1 MFEAIRQ
8 TKSVMIL
15 LLGLLVVAFVFVGVS
30 GYDSFSQR
38 SATVAE
44 LDDVT
49 ITQEQ
54 WDRAHAN
61 EIDRLRQAM
70 PQLDVKLL
78 DSPAARYATLER
90 LLQEALINKAVQDKH
105 VMAGEAAVAAALRQD
120 EWLNAR
126 RDASGQL
133 NVTAVE
139 EELAA
144 RGMSSDQYAA
154 QVAYALAQ
162 AQLTGGVQATGLV
175 SKAAAKAT
183 LDAYFERRDVQ
194 VATFNASDYTNKVQV
209 SDADVQAYY
218 DANRAQFQADE
229 SIDVEY
235 LVLDQSKLA
244 DQITVN
250 EAELRAYYEQNKDRL
265 AGPQERRASH
275 ILLPLEANADE
286 AAVAAATAQAQALL
300 AQARA
305 NPEAFAQLAKDN
317 SKDPGSADNGG
328 DLGYFGRGA
337 MVKPFEDATFAL
349 SENAISDVVRSDF
362 GLHIIKLTGIKAPP
376 AKSFADMRAELEAN
390 LRADAAR
397 KRFAEAA
404 ERFSNLVYEQA
415 DSLAPAAQALGLQV
429 QSASNVTRS
438 NQAANTLLA
447 NAALTTPLFSA
458 DAIEK
463 KLNTAAIDVG
473 QQRLVSARVVKHM
486 PAHTKAF
493 ELVSADVRQMLVAT
507 RSADLAR
514 QAGEAAL
521 AAWKGGAQTSTS
533 FGDKLTVSRDQGGVM
548 APNLVAA
555 ALRTPVDA
563 LPSYTSVNLGQQG
576 FVVLKVLA
584 VNARTAVEASQS
596 AAEANQY
603 TQAWSAAEINAYLQS
618 LKAKYNAQILV
629 PKPSALLPAA

>member
-44 LDDVT
+44 LKGVT

-61 EIDRLRQAM
+61 EIDRVRQAM

-78 DSPAARYATLER
+78 DSPAARYATLDR

-105 VMAGEAAVAAALRQD
+105 LMAGEAAVAAALRQD

-126 RDASGQL
+126 RDANGQL
-133 NVTAVE
+133 NVAAVE
-139 EELAA
+139 QELVA

-162 AQLTGGVQATGLV
+162 EQLTRGVQATGVV
-175 SKAAAKAT
+175 SKAAAQAT

-194 VATFNASDYTNKVQV
+194 VATFNASDYTGKVQI

-218 DANRAQFQADE
+218 DANPAQFQADE

-235 LVLDQSKLA
+235 LVLDQGQLA
-244 DQITVN
+244 DQMTVS

-286 AAVAAATAQAQALL
+286 ATVAAATEQAQSLL

-305 NPEAFAQLAKDN
+305 NPDAFAQLAKQH
-317 SKDPGSADNGG
+317 SQDPGSADNGG

-337 MVKPFEDATFAL
+337 MVKPFENATFAL

-376 AKSFADMRAELEAN
+376 AKSFAEMRAELEAS
-390 LRADAAR
+390 LRADTAR
-397 KRFAEAA
+397 KQFAEAA

-429 QSASNVTRS
+429 QSASNVTRT

-447 NAALTTPLFSA
+447 HPALTAGLFSA

-493 ELVSADVRQMLVAT
+493 ELVSADVRKMLIAT
-507 RSADLAR
+507 RSAALAR

-521 AAWKGGAQTSTS
+521 TAWKSGGSTS
-533 FGDKLTVSRDQGGVM
+533 AGFGDKLTVSRDQGGVM
-548 APNLVAA
+548 APNWVAA
-555 ALRTPVDA
+555 ALRTPADA
-563 LPSYTSVNLGQQG
+563 LPAYTSVDLGRQG

-584 VNARTAVEASQS
+584 VNARTAVEAEQA
-596 AAEANQY
+596 AAEVNQY
-603 TQAWSAAEINAYLQS
+603 TQAWSTAEINAYLQS
-618 LKAKYNAQILV
+618 LKSKYNAQILV
-629 PKPSALLPAA
+629 PKPSVLLPAA

>member
-15 LLGLLVVAFVFVGVS
+15 LLALLVVAFVFVGVS

-38 SATVAE
+38 SKTVAE
-44 LDDVT
+44 LDGVT
-49 ITQEQ
+49 ITQDQ

-90 LLQEALINKAVQDKH
+90 LLQEALINKAVQDQH
-105 VMAGEAAVAAALRQD
+105 LMAGEAAVAAALRQD

-133 NVTAVE
+133 NVAEVE
-139 EELAA
+139 QELAA

-154 QVAYALAQ
+154 QIAYALAQ
-162 AQLTGGVQATGLV
+162 EQLTLGVQASGVV
-175 SKAAAKAT
+175 SKAAAQAT
-183 LDAYFERRDVQ
+183 LNAYFERRDVQ
-194 VATFNASDYTNKVQV
+194 VARFDAADYVGKADV
-209 SDADVQAYY
+209 SDDDVKAYF
-218 DANRAQFQADE
+218 DANPGQFQAE
-229 SIDVEY
+229 EAMDVQY
-235 LVLDQSKLA
+235 LVLDQAKLA
-244 DQITVN
+244 SQVSVN

-275 ILLPLEANADE
+275 ILLPLEASADA
-286 AAVAAATAQAQALL
+286 AAVAAATEQAQQLL

-305 NPEAFAQLAKDN
+305 NPDSFAQLAKDN

-349 SENAISDVVRSDF
+349 AENAISDVVRSDF

-376 AKSFADMRAELEAN
+376 VKSFADMRAELEAN
-390 LRADAAR
+390 LRADSAR
-397 KRFAEAA
+397 KQFAEAA

-415 DSLAPAAQALGLQV
+415 DSLEPAATALGLTV
-429 QSASNVTRS
+429 QSAFAITRS
-438 NQAANTLLA
+438 NQGGDAVLA
-447 NAALTTPLFSA
+447 SNALIAPLFSA
-458 DAIEK
+458 ESIERQ
-463 KLNTAAIDVG
+463 LNTAAIDIG
-473 QQRLVSARVVKHM
+473 GQRLVSARVVKHM

-493 ELVSADVRQMLVAT
+493 DQVSDKVRELLVAK
-507 RSADLAR
+507 RSAELAR
-514 QAGEAAL
+514 QAGQAAL
-521 AAWKGGAQTSTS
+521 AAWKDGATPSKG
-533 FGDKLTVSRDQGGVM
+533 FADKLTVSRDQGGVM

-555 ALRTPVDA
+555 ALRVPADS
-563 LPSYTSVNLGQQG
+563 LPAYTSVDLGDQA
-576 FVVLKVLA
+576 FVVLRVLS
-584 VNARTAVEASQS
+584 VSARTGVEAEQLS
-596 AAEANQY
+596 AEANQY
-603 TQAWSAAEINAYLQS
+603 TQAWSAAELSAYLQS
-618 LKAKYNAQILV
+618 LKAKYKAEILV
-629 PKPSALLPAA
+629 PKPAALLPTA

>member
-8 TKSVMIL
+8 TKSVMIV

-44 LDDVT
+44 LEDVS

-105 VMAGEAAVAAALRQD
+105 VMAGEAAVATALRQD

-133 NVTAVE
+133 NVAAVE

-144 RGMSSDQYAA
+144 RGMSSEQYAA

-162 AQLTGGVQATGLV
+162 EQLTRGVQATGVV
-175 SKAAAKAT
+175 SKAAAQAT

-194 VATFNASDYTNKVQV
+194 VAAFNASNYVSKVQV

-218 DANRAQFQADE
+218 DANPAQFQADE
-229 SIDVEY
+229 AIDIEY
-235 LVLDQSKLA
+235 LVLDQAKLA
-244 DQITVN
+244 QQITVN
-250 EAELRAYYEQNKDRL
+250 EAELRAYYDQNKDRL

-275 ILLPLEANADE
+275 ILLPLAPDAD
-286 AAVAAATAQAQALL
+286 AATVASVTEQAQSLL

-305 NPEAFAQLAKDN
+305 NPDAFAQLAKDY
-317 SKDPGSADNGG
+317 SKDPGSAANGG

-376 AKSFADMRAELEAN
+376 AKRFADMRAELAAN

-397 KRFAEAA
+397 KQFAEAA

-429 QSASNVTRS
+429 QSASNVTRT
-438 NQAANTLLA
+438 NQLADALLA
-447 NAALTTPLFSA
+447 NTALTAALFSNE
-458 DAIEK
+458 AIEK

-507 RSADLAR
+507 RSAALAR
-514 QAGEAAL
+514 EAGEAAL
-521 AAWKGGAQTSTS
+521 AAWQDGGSSSAS

-555 ALRTPVDA
+555 VLRTPADA
-563 LPSYTSVNLGQQG
+563 LPAYTGVDLGEQG

-584 VNARTAVEASQS
+584 VKPRTAVDAVQS
-596 AAEANQY
+596 EAEANQY
-603 TQAWSAAEINAYLQS
+603 TQAWSSAEINAYLQS

>member
-105 VMAGEAAVAAALRQD
+105 VMAGEAAVATALRQD

-218 DANRAQFQADE
+218 DANPAQFQADE

>member
-44 LDDVT
+44 LDGVT

-218 DANRAQFQADE
+218 DANPAQFQADE

-376 AKSFADMRAELEAN
+376 AKSFVDMRAELEAN

-397 KRFAEAA
+397 KQFAEAA

-533 FGDKLTVSRDQGGVM
+533 FGDKRTVSRDQGGVM

-563 LPSYTSVNLGQQG
+563 LPAYTSVNLGQQG